1 MKNTIP
7 GFYWGSSYYG
17 TSDNFKWNYIVQ
29 VHGNIPFLK
38 LRAWDLQGNAV
49 IKDED
54 PHTIKV
60 WGPRIEEPIV

>member
-49 IKDED
+49 IKMKI
-54 PHTIKV
+54 HTLSRF
-60 WGPRIEEPIV
+60 GDRE